1 MQWILSQK
9 KKEQKNCQNC
19 LLSRLLSLSLVQLSN
34 FTSGPDWTTCRP
46 SAVQTTNA
54 PPLPLLLH
62 PPPAVQFHAFSTS
75 FVPVESRRLSRLT
88 GCRGWELVLPLQPS
102 RPAAPALI
110 GNSPRLP
117 SGLLSSVLTCKTAR
131 LSRLSGPAG
140 QLLAAISGLCYM
152 LQNYLV
158 VSVCHTVIFD
168 SFQAA
173 ENLSASISVRWAGG
187 GGSCSQGLAGQGLPT
202 RTEMDIIHVLHH
214 VASSPFSP
222 FSFTDVLYFPPV
234 FCCYCDPSGIS
245 ERPVRQPADI
255 YVEIFMTCAFMSGS
269 KLSPFIP

>member
-1 MQWILSQK
+1 MS
-9 KKEQKNCQNC
+9 E
-19 LLSRLLSLSLVQLSN
+19 LLIVKTSLSLSCSAQQLHVRSRLDHRQ
-34 FTSGPDWTTCRP
+34 TIGGSDYQRP
-46 SAVQTTNA
+46 SS
-54 PPLPLLLH
+54 PLLLR

-131 LSRLSGPAG
+131 LSCLSGPAG
-140 QLLAAISGLCYM
+140 QLLATISGLCYM
-152 LQNYLV
+152 QQNYLV

-187 GGSCSQGLAGQGLPT
+187 GGSCSQGLAGQDLPT
-202 RTEMDIIHVLHH
+202 QTEMDIIHVLHH
-214 VASSPFSP
+214 VASS
-222 FSFTDVLYFPPV
+222 LFPLFV
-234 FCCYCDPSGIS
+234 SLMFYIFYQFF
-245 ERPVRQPADI
+245 VATVTRQESVSDRSANPQT
-255 YVEIFMTCAFMSGS
+255 YMWRY
-269 KLSPFIP
+269 L

>member
-1 MQWILSQK
+1 MDFVTK

-19 LLSRLLSLSLVQLSN
+19 LLSRLLSLSLSCSAQQLHVRSRLDHLQ
-34 FTSGPDWTTCRP
+34 TIGGSDYQRP
-46 SAVQTTNA
+46 SS
-54 PPLPLLLH
+54 PLLLR

-152 LQNYLV
+152 QQNYLF

-173 ENLSASISVRWAGG
+173 ESLSASISVRWAGG

-214 VASSPFSP
+214 VASS
-222 FSFTDVLYFPPV
+222 L
-234 FCCYCDPSGIS
+234 
-245 ERPVRQPADI
+245 
-255 YVEIFMTCAFMSGS
+255 
-269 KLSPFIP
+269 LSPF

>member
-1 MQWILSQK
+1 MDSVTK
-9 KKEQKNCQNC
+9 KKSKKIVRTAYCQDF
-19 LLSRLLSLSLVQLSN
+19 SLSLSCSAQQLHVRSRLDHLQ
-34 FTSGPDWTTCRP
+34 TIGGSDYQRP
-46 SAVQTTNA
+46 SS
-54 PPLPLLLH
+54 PLLLR

-88 GCRGWELVLPLQPS
+88 GCRGWERVLPLQPS

-152 LQNYLV
+152 QQNYLV

-187 GGSCSQGLAGQGLPT
+187 GGSCSRGLAGQGLPT
-202 RTEMDIIHVLHH
+202 RTDKWTLYTFCTMLLLPLFPLFVSLMFYIFYQFF
-214 VASSPFSP
+214 VA
-222 FSFTDVLYFPPV
+222 TVT
-234 FCCYCDPSGIS
+234 
-245 ERPVRQPADI
+245 RQESVSDRSANPQT
-255 YVEIFMTCAFMSGS
+255 YMWRY
-269 KLSPFIP
+269 L